1 MISSRREPSL
11 EPAMASSASRS
22 QVPSMS
28 RTLLLHIVC
37 DARLEAGVT
46 DYCTGIL
53 GAAVHIDDQPEE
65 PLCTIC
71 GYLSVDED
79 TIDTVLSAATA
90 YFAELATILHAEQPR
105 LGHEVVADQ
114 DWEQNWKQHFTTF
127 TAAPGLIIAPTWEIP
142 EQGGD
147 GAVIVMDPG
156 MAFGT
161 GHHQT
166 TRLCLHFLHET
177 INADT
182 HRVLDVGAGTGILA
196 MAAALYGAHRVTAL
210 DSDPEARAI
219 ARANIE
225 TNHLGGRVCVSEC
238 EVAEIDGEYDI
249 VVANIVHDVLLML
262 AADLVRCT
270 APGGSLFLSGLAGEQ
285 QARSIVAGYGEL
297 GMKMVEVRADD
308 QWYGVYLKK

>member
-1 MISSRREPSL
+1 MAGVHQPTQRLYICVNKLSNCQTLLVRIDIECDYRLAEMISDFLLGVAAAAISVAAD
-11 EPAMASSASRS
+11 PANQPCLIRAFVEVSAEEVS
-22 QVPSMS
+22 Q
-28 RTLLLHIVC
+28 LLQKI
-37 DARLEAGVT
+37 T
-46 DYCTGIL
+46 DFGN
-53 GAAVHIDDQPEE
+53 E
-65 PLCTIC
+65 
-71 GYLSVDED
+71 
-79 TIDTVLSAATA
+79 ATA
-90 YFAELATILHAEQPR
+90 IIGTKPVRMSYEPVCNDDWAHTWKAYFKP
-105 LGHEVVADQ
+105 
-114 DWEQNWKQHFTTF
+114 F

-147 GAVIVMDPG
+147 GTVIVMDPG

-182 HRVLDVGAGTGILA
+182 RRVLDVGAGTGVLA

-225 TNHLGGRVCVSEC
+225 TNHLGGRVWVSEC

-270 APGGSLFLSGLAGEQ
+270 APGGSLFVSGLAGEQ

-297 GMKMVEVRADD
+297 GMKVVEVRADD